1 MSRER
6 DPLGLTEHWH
16 VDLRIESE
24 LPEDNVVGTRFLINV
39 VFAAVALGA
48 LLFTGW
54 IGYLNWSLRHQIG
67 DWEKRIGDNRAE
79 VADIK
84 YMQKEYAV
92 ESAKIDQAFTLV
104 KPQLYVTGFVAELG
118 RTRPEQIVL
127 DTIDWTEAGIIVRGN
142 VRENSQRAALLLGN
156 YTKQLKNEEKIGPL
170 FREIALTSLDRGGA
184 AAGGELLN
192 FELTFRLKGAKP

>member
-6 DPLGLTEHWH
+6 DPLGLSEHWH
-16 VDLRIESE
+16 VDLRIEAE

-39 VFAAVALGA
+39 VFAAVTLGT

-54 IGYLNWSLRHQIG
+54 IGYLNWTLKHQID

-92 ESAKIDQAFTLV
+92 ESAKIDQAHSLV
-104 KPQLYVTGFVAELG
+104 KPQLYVTGFVSDLG
-118 RTRPEQIVL
+118 RSRPEQIGI
-127 DTIDWTEAGIIVRGN
+127 DTIDWTEAGIIVRGY
-142 VRENSQRAALLLGN
+142 VRENSQRAAMLLGN
-156 YTKQLKNEEKIGPL
+156 YTKLLKNDDKIGPL

-192 FELTFRLKGAKP
+192 FELTFRLKTTKP